1 VGRGLIFSCPWLAGT
16 GQAGHGVLSALR
28 DVRVTQLPQEVGI
41 PVLAHGVRVSPA
53 IALPTL
59 ASPGLPRLTSP
70 WLPRLASSLLAL
82 TGALLAFAITLLAL
96 VGARLSVAVPVRVP
110 ARAVRL
116 GV

>member
-1 VGRGLIFSCPWLAGT
+1 MVCYRRCRG
-16 GQAGHGVLSALR
+16 
-28 DVRVTQLPQEVGI
+28 VRVAQLPQEVGI
-41 PVLAHGVRVSPA
+41 PVLARGVRVSPA

-70 WLPRLASSLLAL
+70 RLPRLASSLLAL